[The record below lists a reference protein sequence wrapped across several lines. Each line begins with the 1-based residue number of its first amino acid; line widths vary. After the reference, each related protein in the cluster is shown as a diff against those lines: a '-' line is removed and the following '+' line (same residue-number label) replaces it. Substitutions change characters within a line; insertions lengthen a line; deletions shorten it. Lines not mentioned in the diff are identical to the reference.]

1 MDSKLLLLGAVTGF
15 TIYLGLPLA
24 RIRRAG
30 PETRGFLNALSV
42 GSLVFLLVEIV
53 GKSLE
58 TIEHG
63 VVAAVRGSAPRGE
76 FIHAALFALGFG
88 LGLMLMVA
96 FESRFL
102 RRTDDSG
109 AAPAGALSD
118 HDARRVALLIAAGI
132 GLHNFGEGLAIGQL
146 YAAGAMSLAL
156 TLVIGFALHNA
167 TEGFGIA
174 APLSGRG
181 VSYGF
186 LGLAGLIGGGP
197 TFVGAILGS
206 VWVSRLFETF
216 VLALA
221 GGSILFIVGEL
232 LHIGRRQ
239 AVHGRV
245 MMGLLVGFFLAYGT
259 ELYIQVAAGGELY
272 EAAVVYQYPKERPSA
287 ANGERL
293 FNVNCAPCH
302 GVEGNGAGP
311 RAATLDRKPQD
322 FTDPK
327 WAVGESDV
335 DWYDVISFGIPDTPM
350 EGWHDKLS
358 ESERWDLVAYL
369 RHFVYQYPPYAA
381 DPSPAP

>member
-1 MDSKLLLLGAVTGF
+1 MDSKLLLLGAVTGL

-30 PETRGFLNALSV
+30 PEARGFLNALSV
-42 GSLVFLLVEIV
+42 GILVFLLVEIV

-63 VVAAVRGSAPRGE
+63 VVAVARGSAPRGE
-76 FIHAALFALGFG
+76 LVHAALFALGFG

-102 RRTDDSG
+102 RR
-109 AAPAGALSD
+109 PAGDGATKDVPVSD
-118 HDARRVALLIAAGI
+118 AHARRLALMIAAGI

-181 VSYGF
+181 VSIGF

-197 TFVGAILGS
+197 TFAGTVLGS
-206 VWVSRLFETF
+206 LWVSRLLETF

-239 AVHGRV
+239 AVHARV
-245 MMGLLVGFFLAYGT
+245 MLGLLVGFFLAYGT

-272 EAAVVYQYPKERPSA
+272 EPSIVYQYPRERPSV
-287 ANGERL
+287 ANGQRL
-293 FNVNCAPCH
+293 FNENCAPCH
-302 GVEGNGAGP
+302 GVEGNGRGP
-311 RAATLDRKPQD
+311 RAAGLDRKPQD
-322 FTDPK
+322 FTDAA

-335 DWYDVISFGIPDTPM
+335 DWYDVISYGIPDTPM
-350 EGWHDKLS
+350 EGWHDRLS

-369 RHFVYQYPPYAA
+369 RHFVYEAPPQP
-381 DPSPAP
+381 PSP